1 MKSFL
6 VKSAAAYYPLLFVL
20 LVISASFY
28 PLPIGRFYAIGDIR
42 DVYIP
47 IEQFFHTQVV
57 QGHLPAWLA
66 DAAWG
71 FPVIASA
78 QIGFFYPPLLA
89 LRQLPLSVYLP
100 ILLLA
105 HFLWIGLGT
114 FLFYRRFCAPSSA
127 AVGALSFSLGGYI
140 VLHLT
145 HLNIIFSLAW
155 LPWQFLLIYSLAS
168 RPLTHRTI
176 LYLGLLL
183 AIPFLVG
190 QIQIPLLMFF
200 ISSVWFLYLR
210 HRFSFSLIRSFVILV
225 IVASLVVLI
234 SSVQLLPTY
243 ELMTQSTRDISSAA
257 FDITRAN
264 QHSFPVYHLPTL
276 LFPRFFANDDMYWG
290 RRLQIEYGVYMGTFP
305 LIAALL
311 FLFRPRSI
319 DQPSLPTNLFRVT
332 PFFLFL
338 LIISFL
344 MALGS
349 LSPFRL
355 LKIEPSLWFF
365 SAPARWL
372 LFTSFAF
379 SFFAAAGADRYFKQP
394 AYYRQLFRRLF
405 LILLSFLI
413 VCQLILWVLV
423 NYSSVWL
430 NSYLSSAHQQK
441 ISSLIFSASQS
452 SISLASLYTWLPLLM
467 IFAFSCRFIL
477 RHPVRWALSLTAIE
491 LFLLF
496 ITTTPTLPW
505 AEIIPP
511 PSTLSNLPSSVLTG
525 QSRLYSI
532 REGGDTGAYFTNPN
546 SRANAILRQQQR
558 QLFVPLI
565 NTQFNLSGIEWPAS
579 LDLGAHSA
587 IFSKLRTDDSYELTN
602 APLAKQLNIGAVLK
616 SSDQSVSVRPADY
629 APRLEL
635 ISPDSIS
642 TPLSY
647 PHNPNG
653 SFTVNLDVSQQ
664 STLVVRDSFY
674 PGWRA
679 TIDSRPTAISVYQDI
694 FRQITVPAGRHQVTF
709 SYYPAYLYAGLVIT
723 SLTLSLIMIWLIS
736 TIFYHRFYR

>member
-1 MKSFL
+1 VKSFL
-6 VKSAAAYYPLLFVL
+6 VKLAAAYYPLLFVL

-28 PLPIGRFYAIGDIR
+28 PLLIGRFFAIGDIR

-105 HFLWIGLGT
+105 HFLWLGLGT

-155 LPWQFLLIYSLAS
+155 LPWQFLLIYRLAS
-168 RPLTHRTI
+168 RPLAHRTI

-190 QIQIPLLMFF
+190 QIQIPLLMFI

-210 HRFSFSLIRSFVILV
+210 HHFAFSWTCSFVVLV
-225 IVASLVVLI
+225 VVAALVVLM

-243 ELMTQSTRDISSAA
+243 ELMTQSTRDISSAS
-257 FDITRAN
+257 FDIMRAN

-290 RRLQIEYGVYMGTFP
+290 RRLQIEYGVYIGTFP

-311 FLFRPRSI
+311 FLFRPRSK
-319 DQPSLPTNLFRVT
+319 DQPSLPTNLYDVT
-332 PFFLFL
+332 PFFLILLITSFL
-338 LIISFL
+338 L
-344 MALGS
+344 ALGS

-355 LKIEPSLWFF
+355 LKIEPSLWVF

-372 LFTSFAF
+372 LFTSFSF
-379 SFFAAAGADRYFKQP
+379 SFFAATGADRYFKQP
-394 AYYRQLFRRLF
+394 ASYRQLFRRLF
-405 LILLSFLI
+405 LILLPFLI
-413 VCQLILWVLV
+413 VCQLILWFLV

-430 NSYLSSAHQQK
+430 YPYLSSAHQQK
-441 ISSLIFSASQS
+441 ISSLISSASQS
-452 SISLASLYTWLPLLM
+452 SVSLASLYTWLPLLI
-467 IFAFSCRFIL
+467 IFVISCRFVL
-477 RHPVRWALSLTAIE
+477 RHPVRWVLSLTALE
-491 LFLLF
+491 LSLLF

-505 AEIIPP
+505 ADIISPP
-511 PSTLSNLPSSVLTG
+511 ATLSSLPLSVRSG
-525 QSRLYSI
+525 QARLYSI

-546 SRANAILRQQQR
+546 SRANATLRQQQR

-565 NTQFNLSGIEWPAS
+565 HTQFNLPGIEWPAS

-602 APLAKQLNIGAVLK
+602 TSLAKQLNIGAVLK
-616 SSDQSVSVRPADY
+616 SSDQSISVSTTDY

-635 ISPDSIS
+635 ISSNSIS
-642 TPLSY
+642 TPLAY
-647 PHNPNG
+647 PKSTNG
-653 SFTVNLDVSQQ
+653 SFSIDLDVPQL
-664 STLVVRDSFY
+664 STLVVRDSYY

-679 TIDSRPTAISVYQDI
+679 TIDARPTTISVYQDI
-694 FRQITVPAGRHQVTF
+694 FRQISVPAGRHQVTF
-709 SYYPAYLYAGLVIT
+709 SYYPAYLYVGLIIT
-723 SLTLSLIMIWLIS
+723 SLTLSLIIIWLFF
-736 TIFYHRFYR
+736 TLFYHRFYQ